1 MYVYTK
7 KRLWNGKIR
16 LDGNLNAYIM
26 YLADSENE
34 RIRGFS
40 GNIDFTEILDFPGV
54 EPGMNLDEEICIKE
68 IECRVLNG
76 RKVSIKAMLEINV
89 KVSLNEKQEI
99 IKEVNNIDDLQ
110 TQDVKL
116 KINSLVRSEFL

>member
-1 MYVYTK
+1 
-7 KRLWNGKIR
+7 
-16 LDGNLNAYIM
+16 M